1 MFLDHNKASLNGV
14 ELRER
19 DQQEVRQTE
28 GLMGNRLMYS
38 GISQQ
43 SFLSICFTLSSL
55 LNSQSVTESE
65 RQQEQGAPYQWPAV
79 SAEGR
84 NTPGCIC
91 NTGDSTK
98 REGSPAASSDLS
110 ASASPAPQQR
120 LKLFHDIQAFLSGFP
135 TFGQSLLALL
145 WF

>member
-65 RQQEQGAPYQWPAV
+65 RQQEQGAPYQ
-79 SAEGR
+79 
-84 NTPGCIC
+84 
-91 NTGDSTK
+91 
-98 REGSPAASSDLS
+98 
-110 ASASPAPQQR
+110 
-120 LKLFHDIQAFLSGFP
+120 
-135 TFGQSLLALL
+135 
-145 WF
+145 